1 MTKEENNANNNK
13 SFKRKSA
20 AVSIATVLLFAAVLA
35 FAIFEGTKNTVTIT
49 ANGETEEIRTHAETV
64 GDVLN
69 EQAIEVGKDDFLSQS
84 ADTKIEGDA
93 AIEWDEAEQYAVTVD
108 GETRSAWTTEN
119 TVSAILEKAE
129 IEVTK
134 HDKVSPALD
143 ETVDEETVIDV
154 EKAYEVTIVDGGK
167 DKKVWSTST
176 TVADFLKQ
184 HSIELSKLDR
194 VEQDMEE
201 LVLPNSEVEVVR
213 VEKVTDVVEDAVKYA
228 VETRKDSSLL
238 KGSEKLVQKGQN
250 GLVEKTYEIVK
261 ENGKEVKRELK
272 KEKVVKE
279 PKQQILAVG
288 TKTVV
293 ASVSR
298 GTAKKE
304 TAAPKQASVKKAAAP
319 VKKEAT
325 PVKQAS
331 VKTEKAAAPKAVVK
345 APEKAPEKAKAAPQP
360 AKKEA
365 ASEPAGGKE
374 FYVSA
379 TAYTAS
385 CTGCSGITA
394 TGINLKANPGLKV
407 IAVDPSVIPLGS
419 KVWVE
424 GYGNAIAGDTGGAIK
439 GNKIDL
445 FMPNRSDAIAFG
457 RKQVKVKILN

>member
-1 MTKEENNANNNK
+1 MTKEANNTKTNK
-13 SFKRKSA
+13 SFNGKSM

-64 GDVLN
+64 GDVLD
-69 EQAIEVGKDDFLSQS
+69 EQAIEVGKDDFLSHS
-84 ADTKIEGDA
+84 ADTKIDGDA
-93 AIEWDEAEQYAVTVD
+93 AIEWDEAEQYTVTVD
-108 GETRSAWTTEN
+108 GEARSAWTTEN

-134 HDKVSPALD
+134 YDEVSPALD
-143 ETVDEETVIDV
+143 ETVDEDTVIDV

-194 VEQDMEE
+194 VEQDMDE
-201 LVLPNSEVEVVR
+201 LVLPNSKVEVVR

-238 KGSEKLVQKGQN
+238 KGSEKIVQKGQN
-250 GLVEKTYEIVK
+250 GLVKKTYEVVK

-304 TAAPKQASVKKAAAP
+304 TA
-319 VKKEAT
+319 T

-331 VKTEKAAAPKAVVK
+331 AQKEAVPAKKAAAPKAV
-345 APEKAPEKAKAAPQP
+345 AKAPEKAKAVPQP

-365 ASEPAGGKE
+365 ASEPSGGKE

-407 IAVDPSVIPLGS
+407 IAVDPRVIPLGS

-457 RKQVKVKILN
+457 RKQLKVKILN

>member
-1 MTKEENNANNNK
+1 MTKKANDTKNNK
-13 SFKRKSA
+13 SFTGKSV

-35 FAIFEGTKNTVTIT
+35 FAIFEGTKNTVTVT

-64 GDVLN
+64 GDVLD
-69 EQAIEVGKDDFLSQS
+69 EQAIEVGKDDFLSHS
-84 ADTKIEGDA
+84 ADKKIEGDT
-93 AIEWDEAEQYAVTVD
+93 AIEWDQAEQYAVTVD

-119 TVSAILEKAE
+119 TVAAILEKAE
-129 IEVTK
+129 IELTQ

-143 ETVDEETVIDV
+143 ETVDEDTVIDV

-194 VEQDMEE
+194 VEQELDE
-201 LVLPNSEVEVVR
+201 LVLPNSKVEVVR

-228 VETRKDSSLL
+228 VETKKDSSLL

-250 GLVEKTYEIVK
+250 GLVEKTYEVVK

-272 KEKVVKE
+272 EEKVVKE
-279 PKQQILAVG
+279 PTQQILAVG

-298 GTAKKE
+298 GTATKQA
-304 TAAPKQASVKKAAAP
+304 AAPKQATA
-319 VKKEAT
+319 KKET
-325 PVKQAS
+325 SPVKQAS
-331 VKTEKAAAPKAVVK
+331 AKAETAAAPKAAVTAK
-345 APEKAPEKAKAAPQP
+345 APVKAKAAPQP

-365 ASEPAGGKE
+365 ASEPTGGKE

-445 FMPNRSDAIAFG
+445 FMPNRADALAFG

>member
-1 MTKEENNANNNK
+1 MTKEANNANSNK
-13 SFKRKSA
+13 SFSTKSIA
-20 AVSIATVLLFAAVLA
+20 ISIATVMMFAAVLA

-49 ANGETEEIRTHAETV
+49 ANGETEEVRTHAKTV
-64 GDVLN
+64 GDFLDA
-69 EQAIEVGKDDFLSQS
+69 QAIEVGQDDFLSHS
-84 ADTKIEGDA
+84 ADTAIEEDV
-93 AIEWDEAEQYAVTVD
+93 AIEWDEAEQYSVSVD
-108 GETRSAWTTEN
+108 GETHTAWTTEN

-129 IEVTK
+129 IDVTK
-134 HDKVSPALD
+134 HDKVSPALE
-143 ETVDEETVIDV
+143 ETVDENTVIDV

-184 HSIELSKLDR
+184 HKIELGKLDR
-194 VEQDMEE
+194 VEKDLDE
-201 LVLPNSEVEVVR
+201 LVLPNAKVEVVR
-213 VEKVTDVVEDAVKYA
+213 VEKVTDVVEDAVNYA
-228 VETRKDSSLL
+228 VQTKKDDSLL

-250 GLVEKTYEIVK
+250 GLVEKTYEIIK

-279 PKQQILAVG
+279 PKTQITAVG

-304 TAAPKQASVKKAAAP
+304 AAAPKQASAEKA
-319 VKKEAT
+319 T
-325 PVKQAS
+325 
-331 VKTEKAAAPKAVVK
+331 AAAPKTVAK
-345 APEKAPEKAKAAPQP
+345 TASKPAEKAPEKAQAAAAPQP

-394 TGINLKANPGLKV
+394 TGINLMANPGLKV
-407 IAVDPSVIPLGS
+407 IAVDPRVIPLGS

-457 RKQVKVKILN
+457 RKQVKIKILN

>member
-1 MTKEENNANNNK
+1 MTKKANDTQKNK
-13 SFKRKSA
+13 SFTGKSV

-35 FAIFEGTKNTVTIT
+35 FAIFEGTKNTVTVT

-64 GDVLN
+64 GDVLD
-69 EQAIEVGKDDFLSQS
+69 EQAIEVGKDDFLSHS
-84 ADTKIEGDA
+84 ADTKIEGDT
-93 AIEWDEAEQYAVTVD
+93 AIEWDQAEQYAVTVD

-119 TVSAILEKAE
+119 TVAAILEKAE
-129 IEVTK
+129 IELTQ

-143 ETVDEETVIDV
+143 ETVDEDTVIDV

-194 VEQDMEE
+194 VEQELDE
-201 LVLPNSEVEVVR
+201 LVLPNSKVEVVR

-228 VETRKDSSLL
+228 VETKKDSSLL

-250 GLVEKTYEIVK
+250 GLVEKTYEVVK

-272 KEKVVKE
+272 EEKVVKE
-279 PKQQILAVG
+279 PTQQILAVG

-298 GTAKKE
+298 GTATKQA
-304 TAAPKQASVKKAAAP
+304 AAPKQATA
-319 VKKEAT
+319 KKET
-325 PVKQAS
+325 SPVKQAS
-331 VKTEKAAAPKAVVK
+331 AKAETAAAPKAAVTAK
-345 APEKAPEKAKAAPQP
+345 APVKAKAAPQP

-365 ASEPAGGKE
+365 ASEPTGGKE

-445 FMPNRSDAIAFG
+445 FMPNRADALAFG

>member
-1 MTKEENNANNNK
+1 MTKKTNDTNKNK
-13 SFKRKSA
+13 SFTGKSV

-35 FAIFEGTKNTVTIT
+35 FAVFEGTKNTVTVT

-64 GDVLN
+64 GDVLD
-69 EQAIEVGKDDFLSQS
+69 EQAIEVGEDDFLSHS
-84 ADTKIEGDA
+84 ADTKIEGDT
-93 AIEWDEAEQYAVTVD
+93 AIEWDQAEQYAVTID

-119 TVSAILEKAE
+119 TVAAILEKAE
-129 IEVTK
+129 IELTK
-134 HDKVSPALD
+134 YDKVSPALD
-143 ETVDEETVIDV
+143 ETVDEDTIIDV

-194 VEQDMEE
+194 VEQDLDE

-228 VETRKDSSLL
+228 VETKKDSSLL

-250 GLVEKTYEIVK
+250 GLVEKTYEVVK

-298 GTAKKE
+298 GTATKQTAAPQQAAAKKE
-304 TAAPKQASVKKAAAP
+304 TTPVKQASASVKKAAAP
-319 VKKEAT
+319 
-325 PVKQAS
+325 
-331 VKTEKAAAPKAVVK
+331 KAV
-345 APEKAPEKAKAAPQP
+345 AKAKAAPQP
-360 AKKEA
+360 VKKEA
-365 ASEPAGGKE
+365 ASEPTGGKE

-424 GYGNAIAGDTGGAIK
+424 GYGNAIAGDTGGAIR

-445 FMPNRSDAIAFG
+445 FMPNRADALAFG